1 MDRRLALLLLIFL
14 PTLSLAQTGT
24 FSLPGVGDLEK
35 QITDSA
41 ETNTDGSAN
50 IDRQILK
57 QTLEFRREIDSNQKT
72 LKDLETFA
80 RQATTSR
87 ARLNADLAQARKE
100 QDKDWSEQY
109 KNLTLDALIER
120 LTSRLDALEQNQSRL
135 ADVNGELTRAQ
146 TLPEQAQ
153 NVISKAMERMDTIRS
168 RLNEGT
174 DENGDPLGN
183 KKEQL
188 LNTELRALETRIE
201 RYNQEL
207 AVVDKKQDI
216 ARLEQ
221 QLLNTEQATLEA
233 QLDAVQ
239 PLIKQRRINQLEDM
253 ANSPESSLP
262 ETVLDNER
270 IQNAM
275 AENQNLREQLASTSQ
290 AVNDLLRR
298 AIDTKTQL
306 DKARALSSTVN
317 DQIRLLDGSL
327 LL

>member
-233 QLDAVQ
+233 QLDAVLHRNPGDQ
-239 PLIKQRRINQLEDM
+239 CVDTFRARG
-253 ANSPESSLP
+253 
-262 ETVLDNER
+262 
-270 IQNAM
+270 
-275 AENQNLREQLASTSQ
+275 RE
-290 AVNDLLRR
+290 
-298 AIDTKTQL
+298 
-306 DKARALSSTVN
+306 ARS
-317 DQIRLLDGSL
+317 
-327 LL
+327 